1 MAATIIMFFVLIH
14 TSTLNKTFITRN
26 VNIMIS
32 TIIIFNFILYQ
43 LDNIKRKVGLT
54 SHKPIRKCT

>member
-1 MAATIIMFFVLIH
+1 MAATIIMFFVLIL

-54 SHKPIRKCT
+54 SHKPNA